1 LPATRPKNGKG
12 VGFFS
17 LEMAKEQLASRVLA
31 GESGIPA
38 DWVRRADLN
47 QEHFMA
53 FRRSMFAPPAGD
65 ASFRSLR

>member
-1 LPATRPKNGKG
+1 
-12 VGFFS
+12 
-17 LEMAKEQLASRVLA
+17 MAKEQLASRVLA